1 MKIGGLQ
8 KLTLIDFP
16 GKPAA
21 TVFLIG
27 CNFRCP
33 FCQNPEL
40 VDPEK
45 SKKQPVISQKEFFKF
60 LNIRKDFLEGV
71 CITGGEPTIHKDLFN
86 FIKKIKQKGFLVKLD
101 TNGSNPEMLEELL
114 DNKLLDFVAMDIK
127 SSPFNY
133 NKTTGKKIDLAKIK
147 KSIELIKNKGIDYEF
162 RITVVPNLVKK
173 KDIEEIAKWLKGIKK
188 FALQQFQ
195 NQKVLNPS
203 FEKIKPYSD
212 KIFKDFE
219 KILKKHI
226 KDIEVRL

>member
-27 CNFRCP
+27 CNFHCP

-45 SKKQPVISQKEFFKF
+45 SKKQPVISQREFFKF
-60 LNIRKDFLEGV
+60 LDSRKDFLEGV

>member
-27 CNFRCP
+27 CNFKCP
-33 FCQNPEL
+33 YCQNPEL

-45 SKKQPVISQKEFFKF
+45 SKKQPVISQREFLKF

-101 TNGSNPEMLEELL
+101 TNGGNPEILEELL

-127 SSPFNY
+127 SSPLNY
-133 NKTTGKKIDLAKIK
+133 SKAAGKKIDLTKIK

-162 RITVVPNLVKK
+162 RITVTPTLVKK
-173 KDIEEIAKWLKGIKK
+173 KDIQEIAKWLKGIKK

-203 FEKIKPYSD
+203 FKKIKPYSD
-212 KIFKDFE
+212 KILKDFQ
-219 KILKKHI
+219 KILKKYI
-226 KDIEVRL
+226 KDVEVRL

>member
-45 SKKQPVISQKEFFKF
+45 SKKQPVISQREFFKF
-60 LNIRKDFLEGV
+60 LDSRKDFLEGV